1 MRKSNNS
8 KKLQYFMRFSILLD
22 RAFFSALL
30 LICFTILALCLSLY
44 YSARNNSATVYTRK
58 AQSVTVSL
66 ATLLDTYFSRI
77 TRTQSEFI
85 EHNNSFVLDSKLKN
99 KLDILA
105 EIVKPDNIK
114 GVALISKDMN
124 LMYASR
130 KSEYLGRNLS
140 FLKHIKTFEENRQ
153 PLISSPFESVLGF
166 RAIAVMTPYLD
177 EKGEFAGGLCFLID
191 FKTLIKSF
199 FKDIDLRD
207 YENSWIFDQCSSMI
221 FDPSC
226 VLLNNKKINLSRRR
240 FMTYALAKQSGSSSY
255 LRVFPGGVQEKFIV
269 CFSSIPLD
277 GDTKWVICVE
287 APMDRVYLDA
297 EGFPV
302 VYSIP
307 LLLFFILLIVLI
319 LMKRYF
325 GRRYIDILENAIISS
340 RDAHKEVESRLAAI
354 MESFPYIIFETDKV
368 GSFTFLNVA
377 PEKISG
383 VNIEEL
389 ENANIK
395 DLVTSQLST
404 EFNEAYSKLL
414 ETGALVT
421 PLRVGM
427 CFGNNEDTRIMSVTV
442 SPIYDD
448 DKSII
453 GSRGVMH
460 EITDR
465 VELEMNLIQS
475 QKMDAVGM
483 VTSGIA
489 HDFNNYLSA
498 ILGYITM
505 MKMKDNNSE
514 DIIAI
519 EKAAQNAAKLTK
531 KLMAFSRNEIKDDE
545 GHCVDV
551 GQALS
556 VIIDILTKSLPFS
569 IKMNMDIEPNLPA
582 VKATSSQIDQIV
594 MNLVINARDAMPD
607 GGTIDIKIWKVN
619 LIDAYSKDLDL
630 LPGNYV
636 IFEISDSGIGLNEET
651 RKRIF
656 EPYFTTKKSGTG
668 LGLASVYAIVKNIG
682 GNILV
687 KNSSKGARFAVYIP
701 QIRK

>member
-22 RAFFSALL
+22 RVFFTALL

-44 YSARNNSATVYTRK
+44 YSARNNSAIVYTRK

-114 GVALISKDMN
+114 GVTLISKDMN

-207 YENSWIFDQCSSMI
+207 YENLWIFDQCSSMI

-226 VLLNNKKINLSRRR
+226 VLLNNKKINLARRR

-255 LRVFPGGVQEKFIV
+255 LRVFPGGVQEEFIV
-269 CFSSIPLD
+269 SFSSIPLD

-287 APMDRVYLDA
+287 APMDRVYLDS

-302 VYSIP
+302 IYSIP

-427 CFGNNEDTRIMSVTV
+427 RFGNNEDTRIMSVTV

-489 HDFNNYLSA
+489 HDFNNYLSV
-498 ILGYITM
+498 IIGYITM